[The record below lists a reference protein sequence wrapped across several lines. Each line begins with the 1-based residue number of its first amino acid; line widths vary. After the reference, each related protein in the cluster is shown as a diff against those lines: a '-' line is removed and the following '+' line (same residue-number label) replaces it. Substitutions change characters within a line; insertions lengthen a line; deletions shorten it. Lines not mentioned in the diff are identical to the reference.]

1 MEGIIVKNI
10 SNDYVVL
17 CKNGEYTCK
26 PRGKFRND
34 KITPLVGD
42 TVVIDPDNK
51 YILDIKPRK
60 NMLIRPSVANID
72 QALIVT
78 SVKEPDFSTNL
89 LDKLLVVITY
99 NNIEPI
105 ICLTKLDLLNDS
117 ELKETKKYIKYYES
131 IGYKVILNTDKKE
144 LKEILKNKLTVIT
157 GQSGAG
163 KSTLLNTL
171 DKNLELK
178 TNEISKALGRGKHT
192 TRHVELYHIY
202 DGLVVDTPGFSAIDL
217 SDIPNIGISDNMKEM
232 YDVILQKYDRFI
244 RSDDDAEFSPNFL
257 EYMDKCLEYFQDDEK
272 ILCVTGYS
280 YPVQWDV
287 SEGSTV
293 LKENFI
299 CPMWG
304 TGFWTKKYL
313 MARQDIR
320 NNELYKDFSVYIQ
333 GNYMKKGIIGK
344 MTDAAICDYLHGG
357 LVLNKEESIMHSTT
371 DVALR
376 VYLMLKNKYAI
387 MPVESKVR
395 NCGFDGTGTYCQDTA
410 KKFDS
415 KQASTYNYSFQKID
429 TKDTFNISLNLKNN
443 LSINK
448 QKLNEFDKRKR
459 STLFLWRLKVFLFKI
474 LGETRYKKV
483 LEFVRE
489 KRGK

>member
-1 MEGIIVKNI
+1 MEGIIIKNI

-51 YILDIKPRK
+51 YILNIKPRK

-89 LDKLLVVITY
+89 LDKLLIVISY
-99 NNIEPI
+99 NNIEPV
-105 ICLTKLDLLNDS
+105 ICLTKLDLLNDQ
-117 ELKETKKYIKYYES
+117 ELQEIKKYIKYYES

-217 SDIPNIGISDNMKEM
+217 SDIPNIAIRDNMKEM
-232 YDVILQKYDRFI
+232 YDNLANCKYRDCMHI
-244 RSDDDAEFSPNFL
+244 
-257 EYMDKCLEYFQDDEK
+257 
-272 ILCVTGYS
+272 
-280 YPVQWDV
+280 
-287 SEGSTV
+287 
-293 LKENFI
+293 KENG
-299 CPMWG
+299 CAV
-304 TGFWTKKYL
+304 K
-313 MARQDIR
+313 
-320 NNELYKDFSVYIQ
+320 
-333 GNYMKKGIIGK
+333 
-344 MTDAAICDYLHGG
+344 
-357 LVLNKEESIMHSTT
+357 
-371 DVALR
+371 
-376 VYLMLKNKYAI
+376 
-387 MPVESKVR
+387 
-395 NCGFDGTGTYCQDTA
+395 
-410 KKFDS
+410 
-415 KQASTYNYSFQKID
+415 
-429 TKDTFNISLNLKNN
+429 
-443 LSINK
+443 
-448 QKLNEFDKRKR
+448 
-459 STLFLWRLKVFLFKI
+459 
-474 LGETRYKKV
+474 KKV
-483 LEFVRE
+483 ETGEILESRYNNYKNFIER
-489 KRGK
+489 K